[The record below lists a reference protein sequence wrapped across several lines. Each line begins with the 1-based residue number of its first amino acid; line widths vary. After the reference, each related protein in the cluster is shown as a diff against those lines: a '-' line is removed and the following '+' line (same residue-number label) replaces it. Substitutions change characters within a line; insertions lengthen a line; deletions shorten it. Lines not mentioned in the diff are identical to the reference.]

1 MSENLKNKIDILFKK
16 FNSGKTSEAFKD
28 IEILVEKNNTN
39 CELITS
45 YAIMAN
51 KLNLVIDYDEQL
63 AITSPVNFALL
74 IHGTQGKEQTQ
85 LQQQQLSLLNMSK
98 VS

>member
-1 MSENLKNKIDILFKK
+1 
-16 FNSGKTSEAFKD
+16 
-28 IEILVEKNNTN
+28 
-39 CELITS
+39 
-45 YAIMAN
+45 MA
-51 KLNLVIDYDEQL
+51 KRLNLAIDYDEQL

-98 VS
+98 LN